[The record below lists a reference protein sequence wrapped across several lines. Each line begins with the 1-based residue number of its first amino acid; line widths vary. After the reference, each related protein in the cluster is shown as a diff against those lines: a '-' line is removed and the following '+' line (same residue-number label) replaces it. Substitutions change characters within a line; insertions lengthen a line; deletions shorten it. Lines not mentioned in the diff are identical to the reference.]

1 MSSSLKVGA
10 VLTSL
15 LVLCLWYVPYYIQ
28 HSNLYE
34 KHLFVLRTECV
45 DGKLHPMIQHNVM
58 TYDGVPT
65 NCSHAQVVTSIPVLI
80 GAANAMWEGSVFYT
94 LLHATT
100 WQVQLAYIVFAAA
113 IVIWL
118 INSWSKHRTTLSVLD
133 AFKGTNR
140 VLAPLVKQTQ
150 TPTPVFVKYNPAHR
164 DVDTSKPEHEPT
176 LDVKQMAKRFVE
188 TRPQGPS
195 LVH

>member
-10 VLTSL
+10 ILGSL

-65 NCSHAQVVTSIPVLI
+65 NCSHAQVVTSIPVL
-80 GAANAMWEGSVFYT
+80 GRGLYSTPCSTPPPGRCSWPTSSSRRPSSSGSST
-94 LLHATT
+94 PGPST
-100 WQVQLAYIVFAAA
+100 
-113 IVIWL
+113 
-118 INSWSKHRTTLSVLD
+118 
-133 AFKGTNR
+133 
-140 VLAPLVKQTQ
+140 APPSQYST
-150 TPTPVFVKYNPAHR
+150 HSR
-164 DVDTSKPEHEPT
+164 EPT
-176 LDVKQMAKRFVE
+176 ASWPLSSRNPSKNPCQFPLHSTALFVLH
-188 TRPQGPS
+188 R
-195 LVH
+195 